1 MDTLLPKKLLQ
12 RGITLYLAII
22 VVTLILGI
30 GLGISALLVSQL
42 KTFRSIGDSLQSLY
56 AADAGIEV
64 MLAVQDCIDDYPTI
78 ALQTTRLTCIAKVI
92 DDVSP
97 FMPATECAGNLT
109 TVPARAACLI
119 YAIDC
124 HEGPSPTQCES
135 KNRIGDPT
143 GPHYRICAIENNCT
157 GGTIVSGGTGLCPIA
172 NHYCAESTGDWRQTR
187 RRVHFTGD
195 FE

>member
-64 MLAVQDCIDDYPTI
+64 MLAVQDCIDDYPGSGGVATNRI
-78 ALQTTRLTCIAKVI
+78 TCIQRVI
-92 DDVSP
+92 DQISGP
-97 FMPATECAGNLT
+97 FPPAQCAGNLDT
-109 TVPARAACLI
+109 IAKKGNCLAQSI
-119 YAIDC
+119 ER
-124 HEGPSPTQCES
+124 HEGSGSFDTR
-135 KNRIGDPT
+135 NRIGDIT
-143 GPHYRICAIENNCT
+143 GPHYQICSVEGNCG
-157 GGTIVSGGTGLCPIA
+157 GGTFVTGGTGLCPIA
-172 NHYCAESTGDWRQTR
+172 NDYCAESTGDWRQTR